1 MSDETE
7 TGPRTGAPRWMRVL
21 LVMSLALNLLVV
33 GAAAGFAI
41 KGGPKMRGG
50 PPGGMGAMHRAL
62 SQEER
67 SELKKQMIRNFRGRT
82 DEREAF
88 RQEMTGL
95 VTLLRA
101 EEFDAAAA
109 ADRMTRVRALFDD
122 RVAAA
127 QTLLI
132 AYWGEM
138 SPEDRVAYA
147 DRLEQELQRRRR

>member
-7 TGPRTGAPRWMRVL
+7 TGPRTGRRAGCACCWWCRSRSICLSWGPRPGLR
-21 LVMSLALNLLVV
+21 SKADRRC
-33 GAAAGFAI
+33 AAV
-41 KGGPKMRGG
+41 

-62 SQEER
+62 SEEER
-67 SELKKQMIRNFRGRT
+67 SDLKKQMIRNFRGRK

-101 EEFDAAAA
+101 EEFDAGAA
-109 ADRMTRVRALFDD
+109 ADGMARVRALFDD

-138 SPEDRVAYA
+138 SPADRVAYA

>member
-1 MSDETE
+1 
-7 TGPRTGAPRWMRVL
+7 
-21 LVMSLALNLLVV
+21 
-33 GAAAGFAI
+33 
-41 KGGPKMRGG
+41 
-50 PPGGMGAMHRAL
+50 MGAMHRAL

-67 SELKKQMIRNFRGRT
+67 SDLKKQMIRNFRDRT

-88 RQEMTGL
+88 RQEMAGL
-95 VTLLRA
+95 VALLRA
-101 EEFDAAAA
+101 EEFDPAAA